1 MGIYPASFLDV
12 MDASV
17 VNLVKEYNAA
27 LAAAA
32 NSSVTTALK

>member
-1 MGIYPASFLDV
+1 V

-27 LAAAA
+27 LVAAVDS
-32 NSSVTTALK
+32 NVTTVLK